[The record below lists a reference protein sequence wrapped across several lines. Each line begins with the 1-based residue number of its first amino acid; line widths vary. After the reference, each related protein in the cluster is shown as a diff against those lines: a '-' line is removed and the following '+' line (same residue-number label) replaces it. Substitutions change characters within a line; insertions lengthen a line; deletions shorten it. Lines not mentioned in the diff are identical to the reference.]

1 MGGKLNLDD
10 LFGETATVVD
20 LPIPAVMAEAELAT
34 FIGVVPRYVRDLARD
49 GTAIRVDRGLYDVR
63 QSTGRYIARL
73 REHASKAGRPVTSD
87 LSAEKLRLARE
98 QADKLELANQ
108 AARRELL
115 PASEVERE
123 WSEILRHLRA
133 AILALPSRIGQ
144 RVPALTQTDLAA
156 IDGEIRDIL
165 TELANGN

>member
-1 MGGKLNLDD
+1 MGQLNLDD
-10 LFGETATVVD
+10 LFGETETTVD
-20 LPIPAVMAEAELAT
+20 LPIPAVMSESELAAFLGLAT
-34 FIGVVPRYVRDLARD
+34 ASVRDLARN
-49 GTAIRVDRGLYDVR
+49 GTAIKTGRGRYDVR

-73 REHASKAGRPVTSD
+73 RDHASKTGRPVNSD
-87 LSAEKLRLARE
+87 LAAEKLRLAKE
-98 QADKLELANQ
+98 QADKLELGNQ

-156 IDGEIRDIL
+156 IDGEIRDL
-165 TELANGN
+165 LGELSNGD

>member
-1 MGGKLNLDD
+1 MGQLNLED
-10 LFGETATVVD
+10 LFGETSTAVD
-20 LPIPAVMAEAELAT
+20 LPIPAVMSEAELAAFLGLAT
-34 FIGVVPRYVRDLARD
+34 ASIRDLARN
-49 GTAIRVDRGLYDVR
+49 GTAIKTGRGRYDVR

-73 REHASKAGRPVTSD
+73 RDHASKIGRPVNND
-87 LSAEKLRLARE
+87 LAAEKLRLARE

-108 AARRELL
+108 SARRELL

-123 WSEILRHLRA
+123 WSEVLRHLRA

-156 IDGEIRDIL
+156 IDGEIRDL
-165 TELANGN
+165 LRELSNGD

>member
-1 MGGKLNLDD
+1 MGDSLDLTD
-10 LFGETATVVD
+10 LFGETSTVVD
-20 LPIPAVMAEAELAT
+20 STIPAVMSEAELAEFLGLAT
-34 FIGVVPRYVRDLARD
+34 ASIRDLARN
-49 GTAIRVDRGLYDVR
+49 GTAIRTGRGRYDVR

-73 REHASKAGRPVTSD
+73 RDHASKVGRPVTSD

-98 QADKLELANQ
+98 QVDKLELANH

-115 PASEVERE
+115 PASTVERE

-165 TELANGN
+165 TELVF

>member
-1 MGGKLNLDD
+1 MGQLNLED
-10 LFGETATVVD
+10 LFGETETTFD
-20 LPIPAVMAEAELAT
+20 LPIPAVMAEAELADFLGLAT
-34 FIGVVPRYVRDLARD
+34 ASVRDLARN
-49 GTAIRVDRGLYDVR
+49 GTAIKTGRGRYDVR

-73 REHASKAGRPVTSD
+73 RDHASKAGRPVNSD
-87 LSAEKLRLARE
+87 LAAEKLRLAKE
-98 QADKLELANQ
+98 QADKLELSNQ

-156 IDGEIRDIL
+156 IDGEIRDL
-165 TELANGN
+165 LGELSNGD